1 MPENTLWLNVEE
13 ARKRGLRNGQ
23 MVHVKSAV
31 GLETLKLEVTE
42 KIRPD
47 SVYMAHG
54 FGVLSKGLSKLQG
67 KGGCDAALIEEKV
80 CPISGNVAM
89 HETFVEILPA

>member
-1 MPENTLWLNVEE
+1 V
-13 ARKRGLRNGQ
+13 K
-23 MVHVKSAV
+23 VKSTV
-31 GLETLKLEVTE
+31 GEETLKLEVTP

-54 FGVLSKGLSKLQG
+54 FGVLSKAQTNIYG
-67 KGGCDAALIEEKV
+67 KGGCDAALIEEKY